1 MARTRERA
9 TSTPS
14 ARAPRV
20 AVRVAGNFLRPTN
33 AHSTSDAPTRA
44 RRLSLARARPNRI
57 ARSYLVRGFDSFDA
71 PARARHRRRRARRT
85 PWTPSPRSR
94 SSTRERPWSWWRC
107 GRDARTRRRSSVS
120 RSSATRDRGRGS
132 IDVDDGDGDASRVAS
147 RGVARSTREIPFARN
162 SARSR
167 RRRDDARRR
176 AGHRRRHHP
185 IANGIRDRS
194 IDRAQRDSIVA
205 DARANATHRF
215 VDAFTVV
222 NFLPKTADCVR
233 DAMIDRCVE
242 RARARCDA
250 PRGRARAGTTRA
262 RSDRARMI
270 FIDPSRKPH
279 AQIRGSRRHHS
290 TRSSFYDAIDARRLM
305 AVRSRRVRRARRVRR
320 RATSRRRAR
329 RRRPKCATRRT
340 GRRRRRGR
348 DGATDRRDGATRSG
362 SNAP

>member
-1 MARTRERA
+1 
-9 TSTPS
+9 
-14 ARAPRV
+14 
-20 AVRVAGNFLRPTN
+20 
-33 AHSTSDAPTRA
+33 
-44 RRLSLARARPNRI
+44 
-57 ARSYLVRGFDSFDA
+57 
-71 PARARHRRRRARRT
+71 
-85 PWTPSPRSR
+85 
-94 SSTRERPWSWWRC
+94 
-107 GRDARTRRRSSVS
+107 
-120 RSSATRDRGRGS
+120 
-132 IDVDDGDGDASRVAS
+132 
-147 RGVARSTREIPFARN
+147 
-162 SARSR
+162 
-167 RRRDDARRR
+167 
-176 AGHRRRHHP
+176 
-185 IANGIRDRS
+185 
-194 IDRAQRDSIVA
+194 
-205 DARANATHRF
+205 

-279 AQIRGSRRHHS
+279 ALIRGSRRHHS

>member
-1 MARTRERA
+1 MSTAA
-9 TSTPS
+9 TAT
-14 ARAPRV
+14 
-20 AVRVAGNFLRPTN
+20 
-33 AHSTSDAPTRA
+33 
-44 RRLSLARARPNRI
+44 
-57 ARSYLVRGFDSFDA
+57 
-71 PARARHRRRRARRT
+71 
-85 PWTPSPRSR
+85 
-94 SSTRERPWSWWRC
+94 
-107 GRDARTRRRSSVS
+107 
-120 RSSATRDRGRGS
+120 ATRL
-132 IDVDDGDGDASRVAS
+132 AS

-194 IDRAQRDSIVA
+194 RAGDSIVV
-205 DARANATHRF
+205 DARARTHRF

-279 AQIRGSRRHHS
+279 DRAPYATRSNRHHS

>member
-1 MARTRERA
+1 MSTAA
-9 TSTPS
+9 TAT
-14 ARAPRV
+14 
-20 AVRVAGNFLRPTN
+20 
-33 AHSTSDAPTRA
+33 
-44 RRLSLARARPNRI
+44 
-57 ARSYLVRGFDSFDA
+57 
-71 PARARHRRRRARRT
+71 
-85 PWTPSPRSR
+85 
-94 SSTRERPWSWWRC
+94 
-107 GRDARTRRRSSVS
+107 
-120 RSSATRDRGRGS
+120 ATRL
-132 IDVDDGDGDASRVAS
+132 AS

-194 IDRAQRDSIVA
+194 RAGDSIVV
-205 DARANATHRF
+205 DARARTHRF

-279 AQIRGSRRHHS
+279 AHISAYQRHHS

>member
-107 GRDARTRRRSSVS
+107 GREARERDDVRQSRDRARRAIVDVDRSMSTAATAT
-120 RSSATRDRGRGS
+120 ATRL
-132 IDVDDGDGDASRVAS
+132 AS

-176 AGHRRRHHP
+176 AGQRRRHHP

-194 IDRAQRDSIVA
+194 RAGDSIVV
-205 DARANATHRF
+205 DARAHAPLRGRLHGRELLAE
-215 VDAFTVV
+215 DGG
-222 NFLPKTADCVR
+222 LR
-233 DAMIDRCVE
+233 ERRHDRSVCRE
-242 RARARCDA
+242 SARA
-250 PRGRARAGTTRA
+250 
-262 RSDRARMI
+262 
-270 FIDPSRKPH
+270 
-279 AQIRGSRRHHS
+279 
-290 TRSSFYDAIDARRLM
+290 L
-305 AVRSRRVRRARRVRR
+305 
-320 RATSRRRAR
+320 
-329 RRRPKCATRRT
+329 
-340 GRRRRRGR
+340 
-348 DGATDRRDGATRSG
+348 
-362 SNAP
+362 